1 MTAALFLCCVSSL
14 RSWKTQCSFEEEF
27 EGAPESLS
35 GNYQH
40 LVLFVVSK
48 FDNKLLMLLLLCM

>member
-14 RSWKTQCSFEEEF
+14 RSLKTQCSFEEF

-40 LVLFVVSK
+40 LVLFFVSK
-48 FDNKLLMLLLLCM
+48 FDNKLLMLLLLLCM